1 MADNDPTTTPAPPA
15 APAHPASPVYTV
27 DGEALDVDAA
37 RRLSRNYE
45 LMKRERARGVRQG
58 GECMPGCWPRP
69 AGAHLAAD
77 PVTGTPGRWST
88 CTRRG
93 SSHLVR
99 RHARHAHI
107 KKS

>member
-1 MADNDPTTTPAPPA
+1 MAKLPFAQKSGGQRCALCLSLIHHPASPMADNDPTTTPAPPA

-58 GECMPGCWPRP
+58 GNACP
-69 AGAHLAAD
+69 AAGHAQRGHIS
-77 PVTGTPGRWST
+77 PP
-88 CTRRG
+88 TR
-93 SSHLVR
+93 
-99 RHARHAHI
+99 
-107 KKS
+107 